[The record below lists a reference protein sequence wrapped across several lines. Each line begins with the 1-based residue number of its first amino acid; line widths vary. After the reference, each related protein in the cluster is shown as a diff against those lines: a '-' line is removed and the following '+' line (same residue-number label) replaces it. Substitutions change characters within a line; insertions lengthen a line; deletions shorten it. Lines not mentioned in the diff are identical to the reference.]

1 MNCTYFDT
9 CFVLHSSLE
18 LPYDMEKLEKKEKSK
33 KKALK
38 LQSLKGKWTTI
49 SAYRIKHQFSAFC
62 HCCLFLSL
70 IFYHSVL
77 IFITYLFPFR
87 F

>member
-62 HCCLFLSL
+62 HCFCFCHSDFLPQCFN
-70 IFYHSVL
+70 FYH
-77 IFITYLFPFR
+77 LFVSF
-87 F
+87 